1 MYRMNGCNGFGSM
14 PRGAVRV
21 MPLGACGSP
30 TLSNAAAEILKAA
43 FGAPSDA
50 ARSAENCTEERCAS
64 ERPTYRLPI
73 DLHEERRDG
82 NGAWVI
88 TASVPGFAKQEVSI
102 EVKDG
107 VLTIAATRAT
117 ARDEVSS
124 PESVAEAT
132 PQRTLWRRER
142 REVNLFRQIRLPENA
157 SDAGI
162 TAALADGVL
171 TVTIPQVPEAQ
182 PRKVDIA

>member
-14 PRGAVRV
+14 PRGAVRMV
-21 MPLGACGSP
+21 PVGACGVPS
-30 TLSNAAAEILKAA
+30 LSNAAAELFKVA

-50 ARSAENCTEERCAS
+50 TRSAESCTEERCAS

-73 DLHEERRDG
+73 DLHEERH
-82 NGAWVI
+82 NGVGSWVI
-88 TASVPGFAKQEVSI
+88 TASVPGFSKQEVSI

-117 ARDEVSS
+117 ARDEASA
-124 PESVAEAT
+124 PEAVTEAT
-132 PQRTLWRRER
+132 PQRTVWRRER

-171 TVTIPQVPEAQ
+171 AVTIPQVPEAQ